1 MKKSF
6 GLSLVLAAAL
16 VLGATC
22 ANAATIKAT
31 GAWEIDGQ
39 WTNQNDFRKDT
50 QDNAFSI
57 GQRMRTAFQFIANE
71 NLKGVLE
78 TQIGTN
84 SWGKGLYG
92 IGAGRTPAS
101 AGNAGSLTSGN
112 GNIQLR
118 KGYIDFKWP
127 GTKVN
132 FLVGYQSLALP
143 AAFGTGN
150 AILDDHVAGAAAV
163 VPVTDNISLVG
174 GYARAIDVNGFGS
187 TKANNSATTTTT
199 GSNGYL
205 DAAFLYANLDFTG
218 FKVQPFAAFSYAGK
232 SAIAAGY
239 SAGDGTLGGQVSANT
254 SNLNIDGSR
263 GYYGGVAFTMTALDP
278 FKVMAD
284 LNYGRN
290 TYNGVGT
297 GNGYGS
303 MSRSGWL
310 FDLAVDYTGL
320 SMVTPEVFFAYTTGA
335 NADKKNDGRMSTLS
349 AENWTYGSFWM
360 QTANGLNGS
369 VTGTTD
375 SDSKRNLGFW
385 AIGLS
390 AKDIK
395 LIDKLSHT
403 VNLVYFRGTNNNN
416 LLDNTTA
423 VTTGAIAY
431 GRTLTTKDSIF
442 EVDVNSKYQIYEELS
457 LGLDLGYINADF
469 DKSAWARALGGVNSG
484 DLSKD
489 AYKAVV
495 MLNYNF

>member
-1 MKKSF
+1 MKKLA
-6 GLSLVLAAAL
+6 LSLVLMAAL
-16 VLGATC
+16 VAGATT

-31 GAWEIDGQ
+31 GAWEIDAQ
-39 WTNQNDFRKDT
+39 YTNQNDLAKNE

-71 NLKGVLE
+71 NLKGVFE
-78 TQIGTN
+78 TQVGTS

-92 IGAGRTPAS
+92 IGAGRTPSS
-101 AGNAGSLTSGN
+101 AGAAGSLTGGN

-118 KGYIDFKWP
+118 KGYVDFKWP
-127 GTKVN
+127 GTKAN

-163 VPVTDNISLVG
+163 VPVTDNFSLVG
-174 GYARAIDVNGFGS
+174 GYARAIDVNGFGATKS
-187 TKANNSATTTTT
+187 TQNGT
-199 GSNGYL
+199 NGYL
-205 DAAFLYANLDFTG
+205 DAAFLYANIDFTG
-218 FKVQPFAAFSYAGK
+218 FKVQPFAAYSYAGK
-232 SAIAAGY
+232 SAIVAGY
-239 SAGDGTLGGQVSANT
+239 SADSGVLAGQVAANT
-254 SNLNIDGSR
+254 NNLAIDGSR
-263 GYYGGVAFTMTALDP
+263 GYYAGVAFTMTALDP

-284 LNYGRN
+284 FNYGRN
-290 TYNGVGT
+290 TYNGSGA

-303 MSRSGWL
+303 MSRAGWL

-320 SMVTPEVFFAYTTGA
+320 SMVTPEAFFAYTTGA
-335 NADKKNDGRMSTLS
+335 NGTKKTDGRMSTLS

-360 QTANGLNGS
+360 QTANGLA
-369 VTGTTD
+369 GTVAGIND

-385 AIGLS
+385 AVGLS

-403 VNLVYFRGTNNNN
+403 VNLVYFRGTNNINV
-416 LLDNTTA
+416 LDNTNA

-442 EVDVNSKYQIYEELS
+442 EIDLNSKYQIYEELS
-457 LGLDLGYINADF
+457 LGLDLGYINADL
-469 DKSAWARALGGVNSG
+469 DKTAWARALGGVGSEN
-484 DLSKD
+484 LSKD